1 MERIDLTGSYTPD
14 VSESSLNAEALR
26 EHLVEQEQE
35 KAAQQAQQMEERV
48 ETGDAAGP
56 TVEPS
61 DLEEVYKK
69 YQDNPDVEII
79 DGKPFYKAGAG
90 SGNLYA
96 QSDEGTFAETADVIK
111 QRLSSPGAGVTDFV
125 TKAANLVPG
134 FEFETAPDFDDPVA
148 QGIREISEVLIPT
161 LLGTGAVVGAG
172 RAATSGVMLGAKQRM
187 IGEIGASLGVD
198 MAVSGLALDDD
209 DKTVTELMA
218 EHWGIETPLLD
229 LARSSPDGN
238 RLVQML
244 ENLGFSGAGE
254 LVGAA
259 WAARQSIKLLSTG
272 DEASDAAIKK
282 LPVISDEDPVTDVI
296 KTKRAQKAKA
306 VEAEVEQVLDEKGFN
321 LPGFQSDK
329 TITEGGT
336 LPGYQENTFRSF
348 DEYNPFIH
356 KGAEP
361 HEKIVINADANPTQA
376 KVDRAAIMTNRAT
389 NYGKPA
395 AAATES
401 FARKFM
407 KAPEGSEKAQ
417 VLEEFFDGWSPSVQA
432 LINDKPMPSEVIE
445 QMSDRV
451 VQATMGSDIGIDEY
465 RQLMSDMKTMVYES
479 HKFLGEKEWVASS
492 KAFREVFRKIY
503 NPEHMVSR
511 GIMAAQAGDNASSL
525 AGAAGVLSRTG
536 KDSTRQ
542 QVLMWDKMGLLAQ
555 EVRANQYI
563 AGKSLELKKL
573 VKNGDNP
580 KVQQWFNEQGA
591 ALETGLEAARQK
603 GLQSVA
609 SYKEIAEKNPEYL
622 QPFLKVIEEID
633 GNVDTLEKLFRYA
646 ENNIGILKKG
656 AIGWDFMDPEIP
668 SWFMN
673 GVRGLVYNSLLSGKA
688 AFNAAK
694 GNISG
699 LLLEPT
705 TVMLGAA
712 REWDTEGMRRAFH
725 QYAGF
730 TDAFG
735 AASKVFADNWKQA
748 QNSPIQNLVRPD
760 FQAKQL
766 DNFEAMEMM
775 ADVWE
780 KSDPLSADY
789 GKYLIWNVSKSLYGF
804 NNSKY
809 QKYGLNAM
817 YALDGF
823 LGSMLG
829 TATARGRAYDTL
841 MENGFRN
848 SADFSAK
855 FDDLAKAEYDR
866 LFHTTGPKKGQ
877 LRDEAVIYQTKELA
891 LSLDND
897 MAENLAKITARA
909 TFLQGFLRFNRTGF
923 AGINLDLTYIPKPK
937 MPLFKDV
944 HKISR
949 LFSATTKEQKIN
961 SLKEFGYSEYS
972 ENMYKALKYKYIG
985 RQMAG
990 GTALTLAG
998 LVAFHGK
1005 LTGAGDQDKNVR
1017 RSRNEMGTVDNYQLF
1032 GWDYRGWG
1040 PVSQLLTIVG
1050 TLAQNHDKIE
1060 PADMIEFFKITQY
1073 AITMGPASQSFLTQL
1088 DPLVKML
1095 NGDLSQFQRF
1105 AANEINAHIPYGG
1118 LRTMI
1123 SDAVDPSLKVIENS
1137 IIDYLKNKN
1146 KFLFSGELPSL
1157 RDIYSG
1163 ERVKMETPSIAL
1175 NNRYNPFIKL
1185 NPSIEDWR
1193 IRLRDTGW
1201 SGLQNFYK
1209 WPGTVENVIPEERA
1223 FIQNYIADNEPLA
1236 AQIVELLEDERYMG
1250 PFNKTVAAMREAG
1263 ADFDSIRL
1271 NNTKLYQRLDAIH
1284 KEARDRAFFELEKQ
1298 YEEYGII
1305 KRLTKTRDRAME
1317 QSNSERAAALEQ
1329 KRQTV
1334 REQLTK
1340 KLRQERPDKQ

>member
-14 VSESSLNAEALR
+14 VSQSSQNAEALR
-26 EHLVEQEQE
+26 EELT
-35 KAAQQAQQMEERV
+35 AANMEERI
-48 ETGDAAGP
+48 EADEALGP
-56 TVEPS
+56 
-61 DLEEVYKK
+61 
-69 YQDNPDVEII
+69 
-79 DGKPFYKAGAG
+79 
-90 SGNLYA
+90 A
-96 QSDEGTFAETADVIK
+96 QSELELKPTETKVEDGLELISPHGSQYAVPTETAPANPEAA
-111 QRLSSPGAGVTDFV
+111 QRMIAPFAGVTDLV

-134 FEFETAPDFDDPVA
+134 FEFETAPDFNDPVA

-161 LLGTGAVVGAG
+161 LIGTGAVVGAG
-172 RAATSGVMLGAKQRM
+172 RAATSGVMLGAKTKM

-209 DKTVTELMA
+209 DKTVTELMG
-218 EHWGIETPLLD
+218 EHWGIETPLFD

-244 ENLGFSGAGE
+244 ENLGFSTFGE
-254 LVGAA
+254 LLGAA
-259 WAARQSIKLLSTG
+259 WASRQSIKLLSTG
-272 DEASDAAIKK
+272 DEASEAAISK
-282 LPVISDEDPVTDVI
+282 LPVISDEDPITDVI
-296 KTKRAQKAKA
+296 KTKRAQTAKA
-306 VEAEVEQVLDEKGFN
+306 VDAEVEEVLDAKGFN
-321 LPGFQSDK
+321 TPVS
-329 TITEGGT
+329 EGGSV
-336 LPGYQENTFRSF
+336 PGYQENTFRSF

-395 AAATES
+395 PAATES

-407 KAPEGSEKAQ
+407 QAPEGSEKAQ

-451 VQATMGSDIGIDEY
+451 VQATMGPDVGIDEY
-465 RQLMSDMKTMVYES
+465 RQLMSGMKTMVYES
-479 HKFLGEKEWVASS
+479 HKFLGEKEWVAASG
-492 KAFREVFRKIY
+492 AFREVFRKIY

-542 QVLMWDKMGLLAQ
+542 QMLMWDKMGLLAQ
-555 EVRANQYI
+555 EVRANQFI

-573 VKNGDNP
+573 VKNGDHP

-656 AIGWDFMDPEIP
+656 ALGFDFMNPEIP

-673 GVRGLVYNSLLSGKA
+673 GVQGLVYNSLLSGKA

-699 LLLEPT
+699 LLLEPA
-705 TVMLGAA
+705 TVFLGAS
-712 REWDTEGMRRAFH
+712 RDFDTEGMRRAFH

-730 TDAFG
+730 ADAFG
-735 AASKVFADNWKQA
+735 TASKVFADNWKQA

-760 FQAKQL
+760 FQAKHL
-766 DNFEAMEMM
+766 DNFEVMEMM
-775 ADVWE
+775 ADVWK
-780 KSDPLSADY
+780 KSDPLTAEH

-809 QKYGLNAM
+809 MKYGVNAM

-829 TATARGRAYDTL
+829 TAHARGKAYDTL

-855 FDDLAKAEYDR
+855 FDDMAKAEYDK
-866 LFHTTGPKKGQ
+866 LFHTTGAKKGQ

-891 LSLDND
+891 LSLDNEQ
-897 MAENLAKITARA
+897 AENLAKFTARA
-909 TFLQGFLRFNRTGF
+909 PFLQAFMRFARTGLN
-923 AGINLDLTYIPKPK
+923 AIKLDLTYIPKPK
-937 MPLFKDV
+937 MALFNDANKV
-944 HKISR
+944 SR
-949 LFSATTKEQKIN
+949 LYAATTKEQKIN
-961 SLKEFGYSEYS
+961 ALREFGYSEYS
-972 ENMYKALKYKYIG
+972 ENMYKALKSKYIG

-990 GTALTLAG
+990 GAIITLAG
-998 LVAFHGK
+998 LAAFNGK
-1005 LTGAGDQDKNVR
+1005 LTGAGDQDQNVQR
-1017 RSRNEMGTVDNYQLF
+1017 QRIKMGTDDNYQLF
-1032 GWDYRGWG
+1032 GIDYRGFG

-1060 PADMIEFFKITQY
+1060 PVDMEEFFKITQY
-1073 AITMGPASQSFLTQL
+1073 AIAMGPASQSFLTQL
-1088 DPLVKML
+1088 EPLVKTL
-1095 NGDLSQFQRF
+1095 NGDMAQFQRF
-1105 AANEINAHIPYGG
+1105 AANEINAHIPYAG
-1118 LRTMI
+1118 LRTMA
-1123 SDAVDPSLKVIENS
+1123 SDLIDPSLKIVEES
-1137 IIDYLKNKN
+1137 LMDYLKNKN
-1146 KFLFSGELPSL
+1146 KFLFNRELPTV

-1163 ERVKMETPSIAL
+1163 ERVRMETPSIAL
-1175 NNRYNPFIKL
+1175 NNRLNPFFKL

-1193 IRLRDTGW
+1193 IRLKDTGW
-1201 SGLQNFYK
+1201 SNLQNYYK
-1209 WPGTVENVIPEERA
+1209 VPGTTENVTSEERA

-1236 AQIVELLEDERYMG
+1236 AQIVELLDDQRYMG
-1250 PFNKTVAAMREAG
+1250 PFNKTVQEMRAAG

-1271 NNTKLYQRLDAIH
+1271 NNTKLYQRLDEIH
-1284 KEARDRAFFELEKQ
+1284 REAFGRAWFELEKQ

-1305 KRLTKTRDRAME
+1305 KRLTKTRDRAMQ
-1317 QSNSERAAALEQ
+1317 QSDATRSAALEQ
-1329 KRQTV
+1329 QRQTV

>member
-14 VSESSLNAEALR
+14 VSQSSQNAEALR
-26 EHLVEQEQE
+26 EELT
-35 KAAQQAQQMEERV
+35 AANMEERIEADKALGPAQSELEPQPT
-48 ETGDAAGP
+48 ETDVVDG
-56 TVEPS
+56 
-61 DLEEVYKK
+61 LEV
-69 YQDNPDVEII
+69 I
-79 DGKPFYKAGAG
+79 KPFG
-90 SGNLYA
+90 SQYA
-96 QSDEGTFAETADVIK
+96 VPTETAPANPEAA
-111 QRLSSPGAGVTDFV
+111 QRMIAPFAGVTDLV
-125 TKAANLVPG
+125 TKAANLIPG

-172 RAATSGVMLGAKQRM
+172 RAATSGVMLGAKTKM
-187 IGEIGASLGVD
+187 VGEIAASLGVD

-209 DKTVTELMA
+209 DKTVSELMA
-218 EHWGIETPLLD
+218 EHWGLDTPISD
-229 LARSSPDGN
+229 FARSSPDAN
-238 RLVQML
+238 RIVQMA
-244 ENLGFSGAGE
+244 ENLGFSTFGE
-254 LVGAA
+254 LLGAA
-259 WAARQSIKLLSTG
+259 WASRQSIKLLSTG
-272 DEASDAAIKK
+272 DEASEAAISK

-296 KTKRAQKAKA
+296 NTKRAQTAKA
-306 VEAEVEQVLDEKGFN
+306 VEAEVEEVLDKKGFN
-321 LPGFQSDK
+321 LPGFQADK
-329 TITEGGT
+329 TIAEGGT

-389 NYGKPA
+389 NYGKPTP
-395 AAATES
+395 AATES

-432 LINDKPMPSEVIE
+432 LINDKPMPSKVIE
-445 QMSDRV
+445 EMSDRV
-451 VQATMGSDIGIDEY
+451 VQATMGSDVGLDEY

-542 QVLMWDKMGLLAQ
+542 QMLMWDKMGLLAQ

-591 ALETGLEAARQK
+591 ALEKGLEAARQK

-656 AIGWDFMDPEIP
+656 GLLVDFMDPEIP
-668 SWFMN
+668 SWFME

-705 TVMLGAA
+705 TVFLGAA
-712 REWDTEGMRRAFH
+712 RDFDTEGIRRAFH

-730 TDAFG
+730 VDAFRT
-735 AASKVFADNWKQA
+735 ASKVFADNWRQA

-760 FQAKQL
+760 FQAKHL

-775 ADVWE
+775 ADVWK
-780 KSDPLSADY
+780 KSDPLSAEH

-809 QKYGLNAM
+809 TKYGVNAM

-823 LGSMLG
+823 LSSMLG
-829 TATARGRAYDTL
+829 TAHARGKAYDTL

-855 FDDLAKAEYDR
+855 FDDLAKEEYDK
-866 LFHTTGPKKGQ
+866 LFHTTGAKKGQ

-891 LSLDND
+891 LSLDNE
-897 MAENLAKITARA
+897 MAENLAKFTARA
-909 TFLQGFLRFNRTGF
+909 PFLQAFMRFARTGLN
-923 AGINLDLTYIPKPK
+923 AIKLDLTYIPKPK
-937 MPLFKDV
+937 IALFNDANKV
-944 HKISR
+944 SR
-949 LFSATTKEQKIN
+949 LFSASTKQQKIN
-961 SLKEFGYSEYS
+961 ALKEFGYSEYS
-972 ENMYKALKYKYIG
+972 ENMYKALKSKYIG
-985 RQMAG
+985 RQMTG
-990 GTALTLAG
+990 GAVITLAG
-998 LVAFHGK
+998 LAAFNGK
-1005 LTGAGDQDKNVR
+1005 LTGAGDQDQNVQR
-1017 RSRNEMGTVDNYQLF
+1017 QRIKMGTDDNYQLF
-1032 GWDYRGWG
+1032 GIDYRGFG

-1060 PADMIEFFKITQY
+1060 PADMGEFFKLTQY
-1073 AITMGPASQSFLTQL
+1073 AITMGPASQTFLTQL
-1088 DPLVKML
+1088 DPLVKAL
-1095 NGDLSQFQRF
+1095 NGDINQWQRF
-1105 AANEINAHIPYGG
+1105 VANEINAHIPYAG
-1118 LRTMI
+1118 LRTMAG
-1123 SDAVDPSLKVIENS
+1123 DLVDPSLKVVEES
-1137 IIDYLKNKN
+1137 IMDYLKNKN
-1146 KFLFSGELPSL
+1146 KFLFSRELPTI

-1163 ERVKMETPSIAL
+1163 ERVRMETPSVAL
-1175 NNRYNPFIKL
+1175 NNRFNPFFKL

-1193 IRLRDTGW
+1193 IRLKDTGW
-1201 SGLQNFYK
+1201 DGLQNFYK
-1209 WPGTVENVIPEERA
+1209 WPGTTENVTPEERA

-1236 AQIVELLEDERYMG
+1236 AQIVELLDDERYMG
-1250 PFNKTVAAMREAG
+1250 PFNKTVQEMRAAG

-1271 NNTKLYQRLDAIH
+1271 NNTKLYQRLDEIH
-1284 KEARDRAFFELEKQ
+1284 KEARNRAFFELEKQ

-1305 KRLTKTRDRAME
+1305 KRLTKTRDRAM
-1317 QSNSERAAALEQ
+1317 QRSNAERAAALEQ
-1329 KRQTV
+1329 QRQTV

>member
-14 VSESSLNAEALR
+14 VSQSSQNAEALR
-26 EHLVEQEQE
+26 EELTAANME
-35 KAAQQAQQMEERV
+35 KRIEADEALGPAQSELELEPSETEVVDGLELIKPHGSQYAVPTETAPANPEAAQRMIA
-48 ETGDAAGP
+48 
-56 TVEPS
+56 
-61 DLEEVYKK
+61 
-69 YQDNPDVEII
+69 
-79 DGKPFYKAGAG
+79 PF
-90 SGNLYA
+90 
-96 QSDEGTFAETADVIK
+96 
-111 QRLSSPGAGVTDFV
+111 AGVTDFV
-125 TKAANLVPG
+125 TKAANLIPG
-134 FEFETAPDFDDPVA
+134 FEFDTAEDFDDPLA
-148 QGIREISEVLIPT
+148 QGIREVSEVLIPT

-172 RAATSGVMLGAKQRM
+172 RAATSGVMLGAKTRM

-198 MAVSGLALDDD
+198 MAVSALALDDD
-209 DKTVTELMA
+209 DKTLTELMA
-218 EHWGIETPLLD
+218 ENWGIETPLLD
-229 LARSSPDGN
+229 LARSSPDAN
-238 RLVQML
+238 RIVQMA
-244 ENLGFSGAGE
+244 ENLGFSTFGE
-254 LVGAA
+254 LLGAA
-259 WAARQSIKLLSTG
+259 LAARQSIKLFSTG
-272 DEASDAAIKK
+272 DELSEAAVKK

-296 KTKRAQKAKA
+296 NTKRAQTAKA
-306 VEAEVEQVLDEKGFN
+306 VDAEIEEVLDAKGFN
-321 LPGFQSDK
+321 TPVS
-329 TITEGGT
+329 EGGT
-336 LPGYQENTFRSF
+336 VPGYQENTFRSF
-348 DEYNPFIH
+348 DEFNPFIH
-356 KGAEP
+356 RGAEP

-395 AAATES
+395 PAATES

-407 KAPEGSEKAQ
+407 QAPEGSEKAQ

-432 LINDKPMPSEVIE
+432 LINDKPMPADVIE

-451 VQATMGSDIGIDEY
+451 VTATMGPDTSIDEF
-465 RQLMSDMKTMVYES
+465 RELMSDMKTMVYES

-492 KAFREVFRKIY
+492 NAFREVFRKIY

-542 QVLMWDKMGLLAQ
+542 QQLMWDKMGLLAQ

-573 VKNGDNP
+573 VKNGDHP
-580 KVQQWFNEQGA
+580 KVQQWFIEQGA
-591 ALETGLEAARQK
+591 ALEKGLEAARQK

-656 AIGWDFMDPEIP
+656 ALFFDYMDPKIP
-668 SWFMN
+668 SWFME

-699 LLLEPT
+699 LLLEPA
-705 TVMLGAA
+705 TVFLGAA
-712 REWDTEGMRRAFH
+712 RDFDTEGIKRAVH

-730 TDAFG
+730 TDAFST
-735 AASKVFADNWKQA
+735 ASKVFADNWKQA

-760 FQAKQL
+760 FQAKHL

-775 ADVWE
+775 ADVWK
-780 KSDPLSADY
+780 KSEPLTAEY

-809 QKYGLNAM
+809 AKYGVNAM

-829 TATARGRAYDTL
+829 TAHARGKAYDTL
-841 MENGFRN
+841 IENGFRN

-855 FDDLAKAEYDR
+855 FDDLAKAEYDK
-866 LFHTTGPKKGQ
+866 LFHTTGAKKGQ

-897 MAENLAKITARA
+897 MADNLAKVTARA
-909 TFLQGFLRFNRTGF
+909 PFLQAFMRFARTGLN
-923 AGINLDLTYIPKPK
+923 AITLDLSYIPKPK
-937 MPLFKDV
+937 IPLFNDANKV
-944 HKISR
+944 AR
-949 LFSATTKEQKIN
+949 LFAASTKEQKIN

-972 ENMYKALKYKYIG
+972 ENMYKALKSKYIG

-990 GTALTLAG
+990 GAVLTLAG
-998 LVAFHGK
+998 LAAFNGK
-1005 LTGAGDQDKNVR
+1005 LTGAGDQDKNVQR
-1017 RSRNEMGTVDNYQLF
+1017 QRIRMGTDDNYQLF
-1032 GWDYRGWG
+1032 GVDYRGFG

-1060 PADMIEFFKITQY
+1060 PADMEEFFKITQY

-1088 DPLVKML
+1088 EPLVKVM
-1095 NGDLSQFQRF
+1095 NGDLSALNRL
-1105 AANEINAHIPYGG
+1105 AANEINAHIPYAG
-1118 LRTMI
+1118 LRTMLG
-1123 SDAVDPSLKVIENS
+1123 DAIDPGLKVVEES
-1137 IIDYLKNKN
+1137 IFDYLKNKN
-1146 KFLFSGELPSL
+1146 KFLFSRNLPDL

-1163 ERVKMETPSIAL
+1163 ERVRMETPSVAL
-1175 NNRYNPFIKL
+1175 LNRFNPFFKM

-1193 IRLRDTGW
+1193 IRLKDTGW
-1201 SGLQNFYK
+1201 DDLQNYYK
-1209 WPGTVENVIPEERA
+1209 IPGTTENITSVERA

-1236 AQIVELLEDERYMG
+1236 AQIVEVLDDKRYME
-1250 PFNKTVAAMREAG
+1250 PFNRTVAAMRESG
-1263 ADFDSIRL
+1263 ADFDSIKL
-1271 NNTKLYQRLDAIH
+1271 SNTKLYQRLSKIH
-1284 KEARDRAFFELEKQ
+1284 KEAFDRAWFALEKR

-1305 KRLTKTRDRAME
+1305 KRLTKTRDRAMQ
-1317 QSNSERAAALEQ
+1317 QSDDQRSAQLEQ
-1329 KRQTV
+1329 KRLAV
-1334 REQLTK
+1334 REQLIQ
-1340 KLRQERPDKQ
+1340 KLRKDRPDKQ